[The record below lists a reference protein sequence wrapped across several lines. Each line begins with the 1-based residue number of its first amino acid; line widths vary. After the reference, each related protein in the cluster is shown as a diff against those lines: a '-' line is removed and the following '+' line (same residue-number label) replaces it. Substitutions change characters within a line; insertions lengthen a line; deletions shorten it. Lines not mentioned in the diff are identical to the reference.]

1 MTWEHAG
8 SSTCFEFSVSK
19 RVNASVYQTKSHEM
33 VMHLSTRLRAR
44 RCRSLKSMREEMT
57 HANAV
62 TPLFATRWKL
72 SPLPV
77 KMISGKMIEKLASC
91 NFHFL
96 FPREQ
101 QERQLTFE
109 LCL

>member
-1 MTWEHAG
+1 
-8 SSTCFEFSVSK
+8 
-19 RVNASVYQTKSHEM
+19 
-33 VMHLSTRLRAR
+33 
-44 RCRSLKSMREEMT
+44 MREEMI

-62 TPLFATRWKL
+62 TPLFATRRKL
-72 SPLPV
+72 YPLPV
-77 KMISGKMIEKLASC
+77 KMISEKMIEKLASC

-109 LCL
+109 LSVNCPCP

>member
-1 MTWEHAG
+1 
-8 SSTCFEFSVSK
+8 
-19 RVNASVYQTKSHEM
+19 
-33 VMHLSTRLRAR
+33 
-44 RCRSLKSMREEMT
+44 MREEMT

-91 NFHFL
+91 NF
-96 FPREQ
+96 
-101 QERQLTFE
+101 QLPLSLIGVESSQGTTDLLLSWFSFHKIFQP
-109 LCL
+109 

>member
-1 MTWEHAG
+1 
-8 SSTCFEFSVSK
+8 
-19 RVNASVYQTKSHEM
+19 
-33 VMHLSTRLRAR
+33 
-44 RCRSLKSMREEMT
+44 MREEMT

-62 TPLFATRWKL
+62 TPLFATRRKL
-72 SPLPV
+72 YPLPV
-77 KMISGKMIEKLASC
+77 KMISEKMIEKLASC

-109 LCL
+109 LSLGTAPVPNLSRALTADHRPAP

>member
-1 MTWEHAG
+1 
-8 SSTCFEFSVSK
+8 
-19 RVNASVYQTKSHEM
+19 
-33 VMHLSTRLRAR
+33 
-44 RCRSLKSMREEMT
+44 MREEMT

-91 NFHFL
+91 NYIFF
-96 FPREQ
+96 FPESSR
-101 QERQLTFE
+101 RDSWHLSCVSE
-109 LCL
+109 LPLSLI